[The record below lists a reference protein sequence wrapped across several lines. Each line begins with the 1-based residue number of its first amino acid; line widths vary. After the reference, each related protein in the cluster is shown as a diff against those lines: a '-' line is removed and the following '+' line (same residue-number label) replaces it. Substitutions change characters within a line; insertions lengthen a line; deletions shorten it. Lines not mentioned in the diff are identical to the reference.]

1 MVLEYEAARGE
12 AMRLSGFHAG
22 IENPNLGL
30 KIEEIEDLSAIDGSI
45 IMDTRG
51 QIHGSGFILDGDSET
66 EMDPAR
72 GSTVEFCQKVSELSA
87 KKSVPG
93 MILVVSEDGSIEVLP
108 AYV

>member
-1 MVLEYEAARGE
+1 
-12 AMRLSGFHAG
+12 MRLSGFHAG

-51 QIHGSGFILDGDSET
+51 QIHGSGFILNGDSET

-72 GSTVEFCQKVSELSA
+72 GARLNSVRKYQNYLQKRVCL
-87 KKSVPG
+87 G
-93 MILVVSEDGSIEVLP
+93 
-108 AYV
+108 

>member
-1 MVLEYEAARGE
+1 MAAG
-12 AMRLSGFHAG
+12 SFWTG
-22 IENPNLGL
+22 IVRQRWIRQG
-30 KIEEIEDLSAIDGSI
+30 
-45 IMDTRG
+45 
-51 QIHGSGFILDGDSET
+51 
-66 EMDPAR
+66 